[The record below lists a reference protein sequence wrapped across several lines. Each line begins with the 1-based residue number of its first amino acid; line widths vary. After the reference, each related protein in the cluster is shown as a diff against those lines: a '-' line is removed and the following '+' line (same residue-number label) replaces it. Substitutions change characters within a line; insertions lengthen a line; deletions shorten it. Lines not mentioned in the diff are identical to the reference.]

1 MLRTRLTNARFLT
14 MDPDHP
20 VAHDLGI
27 WRSRIVGLDEA
38 VTSLPAREVIDL
50 QGATVL
56 PGFIDAHVHLAW
68 TGLKADTVS
77 IAGRTRIEDVL
88 AVVARAADR
97 AGPPGGWLTIAG
109 YDQRA
114 LGRHLTAPEL
124 DTVSAGRKV
133 FLLHDS
139 GHGCVVNSA
148 VLDLLPAGIPHENGF
163 LAEGAMGAARALRL
177 PYSQRELA
185 EAIGRA
191 ARTALSEGVTACA
204 EAGIGGALFG
214 HSPVELGAYQ
224 LAREEGLLPLRVQL
238 MVAADRLGPVAAHR
252 DDGIPRALDL
262 GLRTGFGDDRL
273 SVGALKVYTDGGMMA
288 RTAALS
294 RPYEGLD
301 HAGQLQDD
309 PGVLADTIVA
319 GHLAGWQLAV
329 HAIGDRAADLGSV
342 VRILPGSRSLARTL
356 AALSSVG
363 MAPPCLPPPPCDRTH
378 QTPLPDPARSKRQT
392 LALDALERA
401 QRLRPR
407 PGARHRIEHAGL
419 IRPDQLPR
427 FARLGVSAV
436 VQPSF
441 LRHFGDDYAAVMGAE
456 RAPWLYRGRAFLDHG
471 IPLVGS
477 SDRPVTDGSPLRA
490 VQFMVER
497 TSGSGQV
504 IGPDEGVTVD
514 EALRAYTVAG
524 AFACHWEDTLGSLT
538 PGKAA
543 DLVVLGDDPRRVGP
557 SRIGDIEVVATY
569 VDGGEAGSNRSLPDW
584 T

>member
-1 MLRTRLTNARFLT
+1 MLCTRLTNARFVT

-20 VAHDLGI
+20 VAHDLGV
-27 WRSRIVGLDEA
+27 WRGRIVGLDEA
-38 VTSLPAREVIDL
+38 VTSLPVREVIDL

-68 TGLKADTVS
+68 TGFKRNTPS
-77 IAGRTRIEDVL
+77 IAGCTRVDEVL
-88 AVVARAADR
+88 ALVEETVTRR
-97 AGPPGGWLTIAG
+97 GEPGAWVSIAG

-114 LGRHLTAPEL
+114 LGRHLTAAQL
-124 DTVSAGRKV
+124 DRVSHGRKV
-133 FLLHDS
+133 FMLHDS

-148 VLDLLPAGIPHENGF
+148 VLELLPAGLPHENGF
-163 LAEGAMGAARALRL
+163 LAEAAMGAARALRL
-177 PYSQRELA
+177 PHSQADLA

-191 ARTALSEGVTACA
+191 ARTCLAEGVTTCA
-204 EAGIGGALFG
+204 EAGIGGTLFG

-224 LAREEGLLPLRVQL
+224 LAREEGLLPLRAQL
-238 MVAADRLGPVAAHR
+238 MVSADRLRTVAAHEA
-252 DDGIPRALDL
+252 DGIPRALDL

-273 SVGALKVYTDGGMMA
+273 SVGALKIFTDGGMMA

-294 RPYEGLD
+294 SPYEGLD
-301 HAGQLQDD
+301 HSGEVQDD
-309 PGVLADTIVA
+309 PEVLADTIVD

-329 HAIGDRAADLGSV
+329 HAIGDRAAD
-342 VRILPGSRSLARTL
+342 I
-356 AALSSVG
+356 
-363 MAPPCLPPPPCDRTH
+363 
-378 QTPLPDPARSKRQT
+378 
-392 LALDALERA
+392 ALDALERA

-436 VQPSF
+436 VQPHF
-441 LRHFGDDYAAVMGAE
+441 LRSFGDDYAAIMGEE

-497 TSGSGQV
+497 ASGSGQV
-504 IGPDEGVTVD
+504 IGPDEGITVD
-514 EALRAYTVAG
+514 EALYAYTVAG
-524 AFACHWEDTLGSLT
+524 AFACRLEDSVGSLT
-538 PGKAA
+538 PGKRA
-543 DLVVLGDDPRRVGP
+543 DLVVLGDDPRRVGA

-569 VDGGEAGSNRSLPDW
+569 VDGREATGKSAS
-584 T
+584 

>member
-1 MLRTRLTNARFLT
+1 MLCARLTNARFLT

-27 WRSRIVGLDEA
+27 WRGRIAGLDEA

-68 TGLKADTVS
+68 TGFKEDTAS
-77 IAGRTRIEDVL
+77 IAGRTRIDDVL
-88 AVVARAADR
+88 AVVEQAVDR
-97 AGPPGGWLTIAG
+97 TGAPGAWVSIAG

-114 LGRHLTAPEL
+114 LGRHLTATDL
-124 DTVSAGRKV
+124 DKVSRGRKV
-133 FLLHDS
+133 FVLHDS

-148 VLDLLPAGIPHENGF
+148 VLDLLPADVPHENG
-163 LAEGAMGAARALRL
+163 LLVEGAMGAARALRL

-191 ARTALSEGVTACA
+191 ARTCLSEGVTACA

-224 LAREEGLLPLRVQL
+224 LARESNLLPLRVQL
-238 MVAADRLGPVAAHR
+238 MISADRLRRIAAH
-252 DDGIPRALDL
+252 DADGIPRALDL

-273 SVGALKVYTDGGMMA
+273 SVGALKVWTDGGMMA

-294 RPYEGLD
+294 SPYEGLE
-301 HAGQLQDD
+301 HSGQLQDD
-309 PGVLADTIVA
+309 PRTLTDTIVD
-319 GHLAGWQLAV
+319 GHRAGWQLAV
-329 HAIGDRAADLGSV
+329 HAIGDRAADL
-342 VRILPGSRSLARTL
+342 
-356 AALSSVG
+356 
-363 MAPPCLPPPPCDRTH
+363 
-378 QTPLPDPARSKRQT
+378 
-392 LALDALERA
+392 ALDALEHA
-401 QRLRPR
+401 QRLWPR

-427 FARLGVSAV
+427 FARLGLSAV
-436 VQPSF
+436 VQPNF
-441 LRHFGDDYAAVMGAE
+441 LRYFGDDYASVMGEE

-497 TSGSGQV
+497 TSLTGQV
-504 IGPDEGVTVD
+504 IGPGEGVTVD
-514 EALRAYTVAG
+514 EALHAYTVAG
-524 AFACHWEDTLGSLT
+524 ATACHREDDLGSLA
-538 PGKAA
+538 PGKRA
-543 DLVVLGDDPRRVGP
+543 DLVVLGDDPRHVDP

-569 VDGGEAGSNRSLPDW
+569 VDGRETGGRSGVQPGGARVW
-584 T
+584 NAT

>member
-1 MLRTRLTNARFLT
+1 MLCARLTNARFLT
-14 MDPDHP
+14 MDPGRP
-20 VAHDLGI
+20 VAHDLGV
-27 WRSRIVGLDEA
+27 WRGRIVGLDEA
-38 VTSLPAREVIDL
+38 VTSLPAREVVDL

-68 TGLKADTVS
+68 TGLKQGTPS
-77 IAGRTRIEDVL
+77 IAGCTRVEDVL
-88 AVVARAADR
+88 ARVAEAVTQKES
-97 AGPPGGWLTIAG
+97 PGAWVSIAG

-114 LGRHLTAPEL
+114 LGRHLTAAEL
-124 DTVSAGRKV
+124 DEVSHGHK
-133 FLLHDS
+133 LYLMHDS

-148 VLDLLPAGIPHENGF
+148 VLHLLPAGTPHENGF

-177 PYSQRELA
+177 PYAQEELA

-191 ARTALSEGVTACA
+191 ARTCLAEGVTACA
-204 EAGIGGALFG
+204 EAGVGGALLG

-224 LAREEGLLPLRVQL
+224 LARDRGLLPLRVQL
-238 MVAADRLGPVAAHR
+238 MVAADTLHPVAAH
-252 DDGIPRALDL
+252 DADGIPRALDL

-273 SVGALKVYTDGGMMA
+273 SVGALKVFTDGGMMA
-288 RTAALS
+288 RTAALTA
-294 RPYEGLD
+294 PYEGLG

-309 PGVLADTIVA
+309 PEVLTHTIVD

-329 HAIGDRAADLGSV
+329 HAIGDRAADV
-342 VRILPGSRSLARTL
+342 
-356 AALSSVG
+356 
-363 MAPPCLPPPPCDRTH
+363 
-378 QTPLPDPARSKRQT
+378 
-392 LALDALERA
+392 ALDALERA

-407 PGARHRIEHAGL
+407 PDARHRVEHAGL

-427 FARLGVSAV
+427 FARLGVRAV
-436 VQPSF
+436 VQPNF
-441 LRHFGDDYAAVMGAE
+441 LRYFGDDYAAIMGEE

-497 TSGSGQV
+497 ASESGLL
-504 IGPDEGVTVD
+504 IGPEEGVTVA
-514 EALRAYTVAG
+514 EALHAYTLAG
-524 AFACHWEDTLGSLT
+524 AHACHWEDDLGSLT
-538 PGKAA
+538 PGKRA
-543 DLVVLGDDPRRVGP
+543 DLVVLGDDPTRVDT

-569 VDGGEAGSNRSLPDW
+569 VDGRA